1 MQPMRTG
8 LFVLLPV
15 VLGSHVARAGELD
28 LNLGLQATHTQ
39 WNGDHGGG
47 PTLGVSWFFK
57 HWIGANFIG
66 KEHYASVDDRF
77 MSYFSLNAI
86 VRHRFTDHV
95 RLAATAGVVH
105 QHEETQSAVDDM
117 PVASAFGVADGI
129 RHRMGVRTGAQ
140 LAFPVSQ
147 LTKGD
152 LYVALDLDT
161 TYFADQDRG
170 PRWMLSAGLSFGVTR
185 DFDRKA
191 AK

>member
-95 RLAATAGVVH
+95 RLAATAGVVERGD
-105 QHEETQSAVDDM
+105 QMRRARRLFGEQ
-117 PVASAFGVADGI
+117 PVNRPLA
-129 RHRMGVRTGAQ
+129 RVRGAIVVKRLDAGPQ
-140 LAFPVSQ
+140 LAF
-147 LTKGD
+147 G
-152 LYVALDLDT
+152 
-161 TYFADQDRG
+161 RG
-170 PRWMLSAGLSFGVTR
+170 VQ
-185 DFDRKA
+185 
-191 AK
+191 